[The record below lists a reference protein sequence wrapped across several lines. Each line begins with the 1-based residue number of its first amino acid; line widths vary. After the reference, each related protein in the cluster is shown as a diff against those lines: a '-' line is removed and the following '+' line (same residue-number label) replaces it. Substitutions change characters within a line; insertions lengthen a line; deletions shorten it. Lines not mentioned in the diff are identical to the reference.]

1 MACIPLFLGLSA
13 YQMKVK
19 EFVYIHSK

>member
-13 YQMKVK
+13 YQMKVE